1 MHKRPGGRRL
11 CYTRWY
17 LNPKWKFRITTSR
30 CCTGDD
36 LALANPTQGF
46 GPTEER
52 LFMKKRVNSA
62 WLLGFALAL
71 PAPSYAQTKPPFT
84 LAWVNGEFSC
94 KLQYGGIRT
103 IDNYSQ
109 VFSFCTQDGLSP
121 QQIAK
126 LDRSNLEQAAK
137 AACGSGAL
145 TPTSL
150 STGTYHGAGDMA
162 GAQKELDADRTA
174 NRRLGNIIA
183 DFHVTVPYSGK
194 CQ

>member
-1 MHKRPGGRRL
+1 MKRIVPTLIL
-11 CYTRWY
+11 CST
-17 LNPKWKFRITTSR
+17 
-30 CCTGDD
+30 
-36 LALANPTQGF
+36 LASVPEAFSQ
-46 GPTEER
+46 
-52 LFMKKRVNSA
+52 S
-62 WLLGFALAL
+62 
-71 PAPSYAQTKPPFT
+71 KPPFT
-84 LAWVNGEFSC
+84 LAWVNAQFSC
-94 KLQYGGIRT
+94 KLQYGNTRT

-121 QQIAK
+121 QKIAE

-137 AACGSGAL
+137 AACGSGTL

-150 STGTYHGAGDMA
+150 SSSAFHSVGDMA

-174 NRRLGNIIA
+174 NRRLGNVIT